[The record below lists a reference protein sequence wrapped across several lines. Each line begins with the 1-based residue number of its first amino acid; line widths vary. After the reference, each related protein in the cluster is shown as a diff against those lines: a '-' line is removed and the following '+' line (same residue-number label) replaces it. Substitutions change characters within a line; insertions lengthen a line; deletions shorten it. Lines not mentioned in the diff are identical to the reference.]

1 MEITCFALL
10 WSPRTGSGLLF
21 DVLIRRALRMRSR
34 VGYKFQVAA
43 NNCDVSKLRKALGRQ
58 MTPECEMPL
67 QLSEE
72 WSWRL
77 ELGSVVWSRSRLQM
91 LFTFLHVESINVNNF
106 LTKATSPVEEE
117 VVARTSE
124 EDFPEG
130 LFRAFPTGPTR
141 RPDNG

>member
-1 MEITCFALL
+1 
-10 WSPRTGSGLLF
+10 
-21 DVLIRRALRMRSR
+21 MRSR

-117 VVARTSE
+117 EVVARTSLAWGGGG
-124 EDFPEG
+124 FSRG
-130 LFRAFPTGPTR
+130 AFPGFPGGANSAAR
-141 RPDNG
+141 QWLS

>member
-1 MEITCFALL
+1 
-10 WSPRTGSGLLF
+10 
-21 DVLIRRALRMRSR
+21 
-34 VGYKFQVAA
+34 
-43 NNCDVSKLRKALGRQ
+43 

-117 VVARTSE
+117 EVVARTSLAGGGCY
-124 EDFPEG
+124 FPEG
-130 LFRAFPTGPTR
+130 LFRAFPAGPTR